1 MVRIASIV
9 EGHGEVKAVPI
20 LIRRL
25 AQSLAPN
32 LAVVAPRPIRVKRN
46 KVLKPGELERYV
58 HLAATMTEAN
68 GGILILLDADD
79 DCPKDIASE
88 LLSRATTARQ
98 DRNIKV
104 VLAKREY
111 EAWFLAAADSIAGKR
126 SIAAAT
132 KAPREP
138 ESIRGA
144 KEWLSAK
151 MSPGL
156 AYRPT
161 QDQASLTTS
170 FDLNA
175 ARSAPSFE
183 KLRRDIRSLLMQE
196 PHECESD

>member
-9 EGHGEVKAVPI
+9 EGHGEVEAVPI

-25 AQSLAPN
+25 AQSIAPG
-32 LAVVAPRPIRVKRN
+32 LAVDAPRPIRVKRN
-46 KVLKPGELERYV
+46 KILRPGELERHV
-58 HLAATMTEAN
+58 RFAVNQTEAG

-88 LLSRATTARQ
+88 MLSRAAAARQ

-111 EAWFLAAADSIAGKR
+111 ETWFLAAADSIAGKR

-132 KAPREP
+132 SAPREP

-151 MSPGL
+151 MPSGL

-161 QDQASLTTS
+161 RDQAALTAL

-196 PHECESD
+196 PPECESD